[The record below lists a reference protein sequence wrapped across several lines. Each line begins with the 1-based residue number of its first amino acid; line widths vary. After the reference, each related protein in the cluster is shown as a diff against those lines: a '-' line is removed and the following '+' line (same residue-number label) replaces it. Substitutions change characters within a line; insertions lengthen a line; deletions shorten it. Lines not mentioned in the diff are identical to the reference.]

1 VRRGADQ
8 SPLCA
13 IAGAA
18 ATSFFL
24 FKEIS
29 MARYLQAL
37 FVLAVAIALG
47 VGVVGC
53 YSSSAPEKDKMGKD
67 KMGGGMMGSD
77 KMGGDKMGSDKMTG
91 DKMADDKMGT
101 DKMGKDKMATDKK

>member
-1 VRRGADQ
+1 VRHPGRGSQ
-8 SPLCA
+8 K
-13 IAGAA
+13 
-18 ATSFFL
+18 L
-24 FKEIS
+24 FHLKEIS
-29 MARYLQAL
+29 MARCLQAL
-37 FVLAVAIALG
+37 FVLAVAIAFG

-53 YSSSAPEKDKMGKD
+53 YSSAPEKDKMGKD

-77 KMGGDKMGSDKMTG
+77 RIGGDKMGSDKMTS